1 MNAIT
6 IKKFIPWIALA
17 IFAAWIVSAFF
28 PKPETGFHYR
38 EFGRLPVLMDGR
50 FQPFDSVARNS
61 LLQIRTKQ
69 TVLLDD
75 GRSASASEWLLATLA
90 KPEAADAW
98 KIFRVDNGE
107 VLA

>member
-1 MNAIT
+1 MNRHHPLKNSSRGSLSAIC
-6 IKKFIPWIALA
+6 
-17 IFAAWIVSAFF
+17 AAWILSAFF

-69 TVLLDD
+69 SVLLDD
-75 GRSASASEWLLATLA
+75 GRSASATEWLLTD
-90 KPEAADAW
+90 PEPTG
-98 KIFRVDNGE
+98 NGRRLE
-107 VLA
+107 NLPH